1 MTDAP
6 HHSITTVPLDNLRR
20 SYPTSE
26 LLSRPVLDGTGA
38 NLGMIADL
46 LMQDDHLAFA
56 ILDVGDY
63 SGHAGR
69 RVVVAIDDLS
79 VVDKEFVMAGISRE
93 ELGRLTVYDPGDV
106 AQGDGLLAR
115 RARRG
120 VKDAGHVVTGA
131 LGEPLPGTIADV
143 TDGDR

>member
-1 MTDAP
+1 MTDTVP
-6 HHSITTVPLDNLRR
+6 HPITTVPLDNLRR

-26 LLSRPVLDGTGA
+26 LLSRPVLDGAGA

-69 RVVVAIDDLS
+69 RVVVAFDDLS
-79 VVDKEFVMAGISRE
+79 VVDKEFVMAGISPE

-106 AQGDGLLAR
+106 AQGDGLLTR

-120 VKDAGHVVTGA
+120 VKDAGHLVTGA
-131 LGEPLPGTIADV
+131 LGEPLPGSVADV
-143 TDGDR
+143 TDGDS

>member
-1 MTDAP
+1 MTDAD
-6 HHSITTVPLDNLRR
+6 HRSITTVSLENLRR

-26 LLSRPVLDGTGA
+26 LLSRPVLDGAGA
-38 NLGMIADL
+38 SLGKIADL
-46 LMQDDHLAFA
+46 LMLDDHLAFA
-56 ILDVGDY
+56 ILEVGAY

-79 VVDKEFVMAGISRE
+79 VVDKAFVMAGLSRE

-106 AQGDGLLAR
+106 AQDDGMLTR
-115 RARRG
+115 RPRRG
-120 VKDAGHVVTGA
+120 VKDAGHIVTGA
-131 LGEPLPGTIADV
+131 LGERLSGTIADV

>member
-1 MTDAP
+1 MTDAA
-6 HHSITTVPLDNLRR
+6 HHPITTVSLDNLRR

-26 LLSRPVLDGTGA
+26 LLSRPVLDGAGA
-38 NLGMIADL
+38 NLGKIADL

-56 ILDVGDY
+56 ILDVGAY

-79 VVDKEFVMAGISRE
+79 VVDKAFVMAGLSRE

-106 AQGDGLLAR
+106 AQDDEMLTR
-115 RARRG
+115 RPRRG
-120 VKDAGHVVTGA
+120 VKDAGHIVTGA
-131 LGEPLPGTIADV
+131 LGERLSGTIADV